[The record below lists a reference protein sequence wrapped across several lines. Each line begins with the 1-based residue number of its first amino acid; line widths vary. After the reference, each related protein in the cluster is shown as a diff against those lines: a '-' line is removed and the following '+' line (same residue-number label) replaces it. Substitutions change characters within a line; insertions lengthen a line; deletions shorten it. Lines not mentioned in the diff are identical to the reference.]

1 MNRISRKHLE
11 SKVATINHLLGAPE
25 YPYYVPQPGAPDN
38 DGRGPRA
45 NIGNY
50 HIGENAP
57 GDRYGTRYC
66 LQRMINEG
74 GGVSVVSGTE
84 VCGAQ
89 AFADVLSAM
98 ISGIQAAQEA
108 TKRSLAA

>member
-11 SKVATINHLLGAPE
+11 SQVATINRMLGAPSE
-25 YPYYVPQPGAPDN
+25 SYALVGDRYK
-38 DGRGPRA
+38 A

-50 HIGENAP
+50 HIGANTP
-57 GDRYGTRYC
+57 GDRYGTRFC
-66 LQRMINEG
+66 LQQTINEG
-74 GGVSVVSGTE
+74 GGVHVVSGTE

-108 TKRSLAA
+108 IRQTVAA